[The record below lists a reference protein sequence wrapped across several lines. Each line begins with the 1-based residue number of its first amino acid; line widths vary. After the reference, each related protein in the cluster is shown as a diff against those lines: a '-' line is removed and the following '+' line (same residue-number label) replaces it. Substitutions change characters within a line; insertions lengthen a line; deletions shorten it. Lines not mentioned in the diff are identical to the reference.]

1 MSQQQELHGREEDQQ
16 KQQQQQQYQI
26 QYQKISK
33 LLDLVSD
40 SEEEDTD
47 LIQNNSLNHN
57 QITCLNDIA
66 IKNEIMTEHFGF
78 LPISF
83 VDDIINSIN
92 ELIYIA
98 IAGIDNFVNSEL
110 KNKEEVELGT
120 HQIETLLENLVDKY
134 FEQFEIY
141 ALHKILTIRE
151 NVTVVLK
158 HNEDVN
164 FNVDESVEIETDK
177 EIELLRKKI
186 MAAKCFNLKLKKQ
199 SIKYDIQVERLKRT
213 ENKISF
219 LRTAAKTH
227 NVSPLSDTVRFVTDQ
242 LMAIKKMYYNLD
254 ELAKEENLK
263 QYEDTIDE
271 RERFISM
278 MVLRQ
283 TEKEKSL
290 SRR

>member
-1 MSQQQELHGREEDQQ
+1 MSQQQDHHVQEE
-16 KQQQQQQYQI
+16 QQQPQQQYQI

-33 LLDLVSD
+33 LLELVSD

-47 LIQNNSLNHN
+47 LIQPNN

-66 IKNEIMTEHFGF
+66 IRNEIITEHFGF

-98 IAGIDNFVNSEL
+98 IAGMDNFVNSEL
-110 KNKEEVELGT
+110 KNKKEVEQGT

-134 FEQFEIY
+134 FERFEIY
-141 ALHKILTIRE
+141 TLHKILAIRE

-158 HNEDVN
+158 HNEGVN
-164 FNVDESVEIETDK
+164 FNVDESVEVETDK

-199 SIKYDIQVERLKRT
+199 LIKYDIQIERLKRT

-219 LRTAAKTH
+219 LRTAAKAH
-227 NVSPLSDTVRFVTDQ
+227 NASPLSDTLRFVTDQ

-254 ELAKEENLK
+254 ESAKEENLK
-263 QYEDTIDE
+263 QYENMIDE
-271 RERFISM
+271 REKFISM

-283 TEKEKSL
+283 TEKERSL
-290 SRR
+290 TRRKEC